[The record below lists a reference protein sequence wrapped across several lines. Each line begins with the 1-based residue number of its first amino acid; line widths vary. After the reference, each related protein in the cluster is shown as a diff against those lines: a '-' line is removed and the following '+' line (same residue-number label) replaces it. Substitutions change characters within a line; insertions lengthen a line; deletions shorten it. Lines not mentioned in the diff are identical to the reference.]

1 MRRRLARFLVP
12 FVAVLSLSV
21 LIPSAALAGEGC
33 TTLWT
38 PSGSGHA
45 AVRKTWDSRGDG
57 TYDGEYWGTTY
68 GGNIRVD
75 VYIDGSI
82 ETVANRPNQSFTG
95 VYGRARKVYLRV
107 CNGGCSAWW

>member
-45 AVRKTWDSRGDG
+45 AVCKTWDSRGDG
-57 TYDGEYWGTTY
+57 TYDGE
-68 GGNIRVD
+68 
-75 VYIDGSI
+75 
-82 ETVANRPNQSFTG
+82 
-95 VYGRARKVYLRV
+95 
-107 CNGGCSAWW
+107 